1 MNRIKSLRRA
11 LHAALLSTILLMV
24 PGMLPWAQE
33 GSLDT
38 AQAGVPADSLYG
50 LPMPLTDAQGTHF
63 DWREMAG
70 QPLLVTMF
78 YGDCAS
84 ACPVLMQSL
93 QRTIAELKPEEGA
106 LKVLMVSLNPQHD
119 TPTSLAHMS
128 HMHQLDERFFRL
140 AVAADEK
147 QTRALAA
154 TLKIKYRALDNGE
167 ISHNTRVTLLNAQGQ
182 AIASSTL
189 LKPTADQA
197 LLSQIRQALQR

>member
-1 MNRIKSLRRA
+1 MNRINYLSRA
-11 LHAALLSTILLMV
+11 LHAALLSAVLLVTPGVLPQAQAEPANAALASV
-24 PGMLPWAQE
+24 PG
-33 GSLDT
+33 
-38 AQAGVPADSLYG
+38 DSLYG

-93 QRTIAELKPEEGA
+93 QRTIAELKPEAGA

-119 TPTSLAHMS
+119 TPASLAHMS

-167 ISHNTRVTLLNAQGQ
+167 ISHNARVTLLNADGQ

-189 LKPTADQA
+189 LKPVADQA
-197 LLSQIRQALQR
+197 LLSQVRQALRQ

>member
-1 MNRIKSLRRA
+1 MNRIERLSRA
-11 LHAALLSTILLMV
+11 LHGALLSAILFVV
-24 PGMLPWAQE
+24 PGLVPWAQSSPVE
-33 GSLDT
+33 LARAS
-38 AQAGVPADSLYG
+38 VPADSLYG
-50 LPMPLTDAQGTHF
+50 LPMPLTDAQGVRF

-84 ACPVLMQSL
+84 ACPVLMESL
-93 QRTIAELKPEEGA
+93 QRTIAELQPEEGG

-119 TPTSLAHMS
+119 TPASLAHMS

-140 AVAADEK
+140 AVAADDG

-154 TLKIKYRALDNGE
+154 VLKIKYRALDNGE

-189 LKPTADQA
+189 LKPVADQP
-197 LLSQIRQALQR
+197 LLSAIRQALR

>member
-1 MNRIKSLRRA
+1 MNRIKSLRRT
-11 LHAALLSTILLMV
+11 LHAALLSTILLVV

-38 AQAGVPADSLYG
+38 AQAGVPTDSLYG

-93 QRTIAELKPEEGA
+93 QRTIAELKPEAGA
-106 LKVLMVSLNPQHD
+106 LKVLMVSLNPRHD

-167 ISHNTRVTLLNAQGQ
+167 ISHNTRVTLLNEQGQ

-197 LLSQIRQALQR
+197 LLSQIRQALQL

>member
-1 MNRIKSLRRA
+1 MNRIKCLRRA
-11 LHAALLSTILLMV
+11 LHGALLSTILLVV

-38 AQAGVPADSLYG
+38 AQASVPADSLYG
-50 LPMPLTDAQGTHF
+50 LPMPLTDAQGTQF

-93 QRTIAELKPEEGA
+93 QRTIAELKPEAGA

-119 TPTSLAHMS
+119 TPASLAHMS